1 MTTVLM
7 PLRSNIVGEVQ
18 RPLLV
23 LLGAIALVLL
33 IACANLTNFARTCVV
48 SYARTR
54 VAPMP
59 RREHVADSQ
68 QTLTESL
75 LLSFLGALL
84 GILIAIWIVTALKS
98 LVGSQIP
105 HVESAGID
113 ATVLLFTTAVMLLT
127 GALCGLAP
135 ALRSA
140 RINLQEAIKD
150 GTRSSAS
157 GSPAVE

>member
-1 MTTVLM
+1 
-7 PLRSNIVGEVQ
+7 
-18 RPLLV
+18 
-23 LLGAIALVLL
+23 
-33 IACANLTNFARTCVV
+33 
-48 SYARTR
+48 
-54 VAPMP
+54 MP

-140 RINLQEAIKD
+140 PNQFAGGNQGRHAQFSLRIA
-150 GTRSSAS
+150 G
-157 GSPAVE
+157 G